1 MMTHQVIAR
10 LRGVVLH
17 ELEVL
22 LLLADVV
29 ELLVDE
35 VLPVLEVVVVV
46 AVVDEV
52 PLELEVLLVDVV
64 LLELEVLLVPV
75 DVDEVEVVLVDL
87 VEVLVD
93 DVLRVLHEVHPC
105 SSGKTVKLRPPQA
118 CGPRKVPSLN

>member
-1 MMTHQVIAR
+1 MMTNQAIAH
-10 LRGVVLH
+10 LRGVVLP

-22 LLLADVV
+22 PLLVDVV

-35 VLPVLEVVVVV
+35 VLLVLEVVVMVV
-46 AVVDEV
+46 VVDEV

-64 LLELEVLLVPV
+64 LLELEVLLVPA
-75 DVDEVEVVLVDL
+75 DVDEEEIVLVDV

-93 DVLRVLHEVHPC
+93 DVLRVLHEVHPW